1 MAKVK
6 GWAELPLGSPNQPG
20 PSRLPLTDWLYRE
33 LRSAILEGR
42 LAPSTRLPSTR
53 DFAAL
58 YGVSRGTVVQVFER
72 LQSEGYLRSRVGAGT
87 VVSDRLI
94 SNRVTPRTRTF
105 AEADTTPAYI
115 ERARANYERP
125 RAFAGLHFSGPSRPF
140 RMGDVDLAEFPWKV
154 WARLASRRARAAG
167 TWMLPADDL
176 RGYQP
181 LRQAIAHHLGSSRGI
196 GCTAEQ
202 IIIVSSVQQAL
213 DLLARLL
220 LSPKVASAR
229 ARVWLEDPGYFGARI
244 AFGNAGAQIVP
255 VPVDSEGIDVA
266 HGVKIAAGA
275 AGAYVT
281 PAHQFPL
288 GMAMSLGRRMEL
300 LKWAAGAGAFV
311 IEDDYD
317 SEYRFTGR
325 PIPALMSLDRC
336 SSVIMVGSF
345 SKLLFPNLRIGYIV
359 APPALADRVVAFRLQ
374 TDFRSVHLE
383 QAVLADFIEGGH
395 LSRHVR
401 RMREIYSCRHAA
413 LLEAARKYLAGVLE
427 AENVHCGLYTA
438 AYLKNSMSSGDA
450 ERAASGV
457 GVETLALDR
466 YALSV
471 PDPRGLLLGF
481 ASFQEGAIREGMRR
495 LARAFG

>member
-1 MAKVK
+1 MPKVK
-6 GWAELPLGSPNQPG
+6 GWSELPLNARPTRQ
-20 PSRLPLTDWLYRE
+20 PLTDWLYRE

-42 LAPSTRLPSTR
+42 LTPSTRLPSTR

-58 YGVSRGTVVQVFER
+58 QGVSRGTVVQVFER
-72 LQSEGYLRSRVGAGT
+72 LQSEGYLCSRVGAGT
-87 VVSDRLI
+87 VISDRV
-94 SNRVTPRTRTF
+94 SPRTRPLPVTG
-105 AEADTTPAYI
+105 TLPAYI
-115 ERARANYERP
+115 RSARAAYERP
-125 RAFAGLHFSGPSRPF
+125 RAFVGLSLFGPSRPF
-140 RMGDVDLAEFPWKV
+140 RMGDVDLPEFPSKL

-176 RGYQP
+176 RGYKP

-196 GCTAEQ
+196 GCAAEQ
-202 IIIVSSVQQAL
+202 IIIVSGVQQAL

-220 LSPKVASAR
+220 LSAK
-229 ARVWLEDPGYFGARI
+229 ARVWMEDPGYFGARI
-244 AFGNAGAQIVP
+244 AFGNVGAQIVP
-255 VPVDSEGIDVA
+255 VPVDSEGILVA
-266 HGVKIAAGA
+266 HGVKTAAAA

-325 PIPALMSLDRC
+325 PIPALMSLDRH

-345 SKLLFPNLRIGYIV
+345 SKLLFPGLRIGYIV
-359 APPALADRVVAFRLQ
+359 APPALADLVVAFRLQ
-374 TDFRSVHLE
+374 TDFRGVHLE
-383 QAVLADFIEGGH
+383 QAVLADFIDGGH

-413 LLEAARKYLAGVLE
+413 LLEAARKYLAGVLD
-427 AENVHCGLYTA
+427 ADNVHCGLYTA
-438 AYLKNSMSSGDA
+438 AHLKNSMSSGDA
-450 ERAASGV
+450 ERAASAV

-481 ASFQEGAIREGMRR
+481 ASFREGEIREGMRR
-495 LARAFG
+495 LARGFR